1 MIIDFAED
9 QPGLDRHFGDGSLR
23 KIDMCIDS
31 GADGGAAQRK
41 GAQVFCE
48 VVEARDGLLDLRSV
62 AAEFLAQPNG
72 GGVLK
77 MSAADLDDLA
87 KCIGLGPQRRL
98 EFLEGWNQSMYDAI
112 QSGKM
117 DGARNN
123 IVARLAFI
131 DM

>member
-1 MIIDFAED
+1 MIIGFAQD
-9 QPGLDRHFGDGSLR
+9 QPGFDRHFGDGSLR
-23 KIDMCIDS
+23 EIGVCIDS
-31 GADGGAAQRK
+31 GADRGAAERQN
-41 GAQVFCE
+41 AEVFYE
-48 VVEARDGLLDLRSV
+48 VIEARDGLLDLRSV

-98 EFLEGWNQSMYDAI
+98 EFVEGWNQLMRDAI

-117 DGARNN
+117 DGARND
-123 IVARLAFI
+123 IV
-131 DM
+131 